1 MIIIPLLTV
10 IQKVRLETCGN
21 MLIFTNTCFLLFW
34 YLVIHFSG
42 LLILGVPSDTICC
55 IWIGVCCFMQDYSA
69 MIMIPTSLW
78 SRTVSSIFE
87 MPTWEKQTLADW
99 WDDWNSS
106 VRKVAYHGPL
116 RKTTRGLHLG
126 LTLHSGVHDTYLCI
140 SVLMSSKVVHV
151 PSLLGKTMAQD
162 RDAFGCCFLK
172 WPMGRKRSNCLS
184 YYHQLD

>member
-1 MIIIPLLTV
+1 MW
-10 IQKVRLETCGN
+10 N
-21 MLIFTNTCFLLFW
+21 MLILQTHFFAVF
-34 YLVIHFSG
+34 IFGDHFSG

-116 RKTTRGLHLG
+116 RKTTRGSAFG
-126 LTLHSGVHDTYLCI
+126 ADITLRSSWYI
-140 SVLMSSKVVHV
+140 SVLCDEFKGCACSIPAWEDYGARQRCIRVVFLSDQWDVNGPTVCPTIITLIKVVNAVASHG
-151 PSLLGKTMAQD
+151 L
-162 RDAFGCCFLK
+162 
-172 WPMGRKRSNCLS
+172 
-184 YYHQLD
+184 

>member
-1 MIIIPLLTV
+1 MGICWFLQTHV
-10 IQKVRLETCGN
+10 
-21 MLIFTNTCFLLFW
+21 FLLFL

-126 LTLHSGVHDTYLCI
+126 LTLHSGVHGTYLCY
-140 SVLMSSKVVHV
+140 VDEFK
-151 PSLLGKTMAQD
+151 
-162 RDAFGCCFLK
+162 GCACSIPAWEDYGARQRCIRVFF
-172 WPMGRKRSNCLS
+172 
-184 YYHQLD
+184 

>member
-1 MIIIPLLTV
+1 MILIPLLTV

-21 MLIFTNTCFLLFW
+21 MLIFTNTFFLLFL

-116 RKTTRGLHLG
+116 RKTTRGSAFGADITLRSSWYISVLCWWVQRLCMFHPCLG
-126 LTLHSGVHDTYLCI
+126 RLWRKTEMHSGV
-140 SVLMSSKVVHV
+140 
-151 PSLLGKTMAQD
+151 
-162 RDAFGCCFLK
+162 FLK

-184 YYHQLD
+184 YYHHLD